1 MNKQKV
7 PKLRFKGFSDDWEQR
22 KLSDTIVDIADGP
35 FGSNLKTEHYTDEKE
50 ARIIQLSNL
59 SDYGWQE
66 ANTRYTTFEHA
77 KEIRRCIVNEGELVM
92 GKMMP
97 AGMTIIRPNTE
108 KMYVLSSDCVRIKLD
123 KNVAI
128 DDFFLYTT
136 KSETFLNQVNNDSQG
151 STRVRTSI
159 SKIREMDIATPSL
172 EEQAKIGE
180 YFTNLDHLITLH
192 QRKLEKLK
200 IIKKS
205 MLENCFPKNGEK
217 IPKFRF
223 DGFSGDWEQRKSGEI
238 APLRGGFAFKSNEYC
253 AEGVPIVRISNI
265 LSDGSVGAD
274 FANYDE
280 QDDDEA
286 YALYDGAAVLAMS
299 GATTGKVSVLHAEK
313 GRKYYQNQR
322 VGYFM
327 PTDNCDYGFIRTLM
341 KSQLFAD
348 QLSAVLVAGAQPNV
362 SSKEIDGFEYMI
374 PQSKEEQHRIG
385 EYFSNLDTL
394 ITLHQRK
401 LEKLKVIKKS
411 MLESMFV

>member
-1 MNKQKV
+1 MPEV
-7 PKLRFKGFSDDWEQR
+7 RFPGF
-22 KLSDTIVDIADGP
+22 
-35 FGSNLKTEHYTDEKE
+35 TD
-50 ARIIQLSNL
+50 A
-59 SDYGWQE
+59 
-66 ANTRYTTFEHA
+66 
-77 KEIRRCIVNEGELVM
+77 
-92 GKMMP
+92 
-97 AGMTIIRPNTE
+97 
-108 KMYVLSSDCVRIKLD
+108 
-123 KNVAI
+123 
-128 DDFFLYTT
+128 
-136 KSETFLNQVNNDSQG
+136 
-151 STRVRTSI
+151 
-159 SKIREMDIATPSL
+159 
-172 EEQAKIGE
+172 
-180 YFTNLDHLITLH
+180 
-192 QRKLEKLK
+192 
-200 IIKKS
+200 
-205 MLENCFPKNGEK
+205 
-217 IPKFRF
+217 
-223 DGFSGDWEQRKSGEI
+223 WEQRKSGEI

-385 EYFSNLDTL
+385 EYFSNLDHL

-401 LEKLKVIKKS
+401 LADLQQYKKS
-411 MLESMFV
+411 LLQKMFC

>member
-1 MNKQKV
+1 M
-7 PKLRFKGFSDDWEQR
+7 
-22 KLSDTIVDIADGP
+22 DIADGP

>member
-1 MNKQKV
+1 M
-7 PKLRFKGFSDDWEQR
+7 
-22 KLSDTIVDIADGP
+22 DIADGP

-223 DGFSGDWEQRKSGEI
+223 DGFSGDWEQRKYSDIAITRRGLTYKPENIVDGGKRVLRSSNINEDTFEI
-238 APLRGGFAFKSNEYC
+238 HDEDVFVDEEAVNIPYVKNGDILITSANGSSRLVGKHAIIRNIPDNSVVHGGFMLLASSEEPEFVNALMSSQWYTKFINVYV
-253 AEGVPIVRISNI
+253 AGGN
-265 LSDGSVGAD
+265 GAIGNLNKND
-274 FANYDE
+274 LDE
-280 QDDDEA
+280 Q
-286 YALYDGAAVLAMS
+286 L
-299 GATTGKVSVLHAEK
+299 
-313 GRKYYQNQR
+313 
-322 VGYFM
+322 
-327 PTDNCDYGFIRTLM
+327 
-341 KSQLFAD
+341 
-348 QLSAVLVAGAQPNV
+348 VLVP
-362 SSKEIDGFEYMI
+362 SKPERE
-374 PQSKEEQHRIG
+374 KIG
-385 EYFSNLDTL
+385 TYFSNLDNL